1 MERFESIRKA
11 DKIDNNRIYTKMI
24 SSGSVQ
30 GSKYSKLSNK
40 SDKERSQQI
49 SLDNNRWIVFNIDNN
64 NDDILPIQ
72 RKLPQLTK
80 ENA

>member
-24 SSGSVQ
+24 SSASVQ

-40 SDKERSQQI
+40 SEKERSQ
-49 SLDNNRWIVFNIDNN
+49 
-64 NDDILPIQ
+64 
-72 RKLPQLTK
+72 
-80 ENA
+80 